1 MGKIEITPGLIGN
14 LSESYFKEYC
24 EQRSWA
30 YISLEQIHE
39 NGIKDGVLKFKQGFN
54 RILIKLPEELIKE
67 VEQISRPSNSS
78 ILKPTF
84 VYDFLTCRVGQ
95 TNKDG
100 ILKVKNKRNFN
111 WVEVKT
117 GGRELTKNQIRT
129 LKKITIPLFRFR
141 VPNPLLS
148 TEEVDIYS
156 DKVDSKYLFEHGLDS
171 KASIITK
178 PYNSSKE
185 SRTSF
190 KKVSPK
196 KFPKIKQGLKK
207 LFKVTPH
214 QSDDPNVSERL
225 EIVIIGAKFHV
236 SYYKNGTLLIQ
247 GDESL
252 EGFKQVIKFIKHAL
266 ENDS

>member
-1 MGKIEITPGLIGN
+1 MPKIEITSGLTGN
-14 LSESYFKEYC
+14 LSEVYFKEYC
-24 EQRSWA
+24 EQRGWA

-67 VEQISRPSNSS
+67 VEQISKPSNSS
-78 ILKPTF
+78 ILKPSF
-84 VYDFLTCRVGQ
+84 VYDFLTCKVSQ
-95 TNKDG
+95 TGKDG

-117 GGRELTKNQIRT
+117 GSRELTKNQILT
-129 LKKITIPLFRFR
+129 SKKIAIPLFRFR

-148 TEEVDIYS
+148 SEEVDIYS

-185 SRTSF
+185 NKTSF
-190 KKVSPK
+190 KKVIPK
-196 KFPKIKQGLKK
+196 NFSKIKQGLKK
-207 LFKVTPH
+207 LFNVTPY
-214 QSDDPNVSERL
+214 QSDDPNVSERF
-225 EIVIIGAKFHV
+225 EIVITGAKFPV

-247 GDESL
+247 GDKSL
-252 EGFKQVIKFIKHAL
+252 EGFKQVIKFIKHTL